1 MSATTDR
8 LRVSELARFGPART
22 PIAVDAIDGVMPGAL
37 VEPETGEQM
46 AALLAWASTERL
58 TTVIRGGG
66 TKLGWGA
73 TPRSIDLV
81 VATARLN
88 RMVAHRHGD
97 LTATVQ
103 AGATL
108 TATNGELAKEQQ
120 WLPIDSAFDAAT
132 IGGIVATNESGP
144 LRSRYGTPRDLVI
157 GVTLAMT
164 DGRLVKSGGH
174 VVKNVAGYDLGKLMS
189 GSFGTLAAIVDVTLK
204 LLPVPAA
211 SRTLVFRY
219 PDSGT
224 LSQDAARLSASQL
237 EPVAFDI
244 RVHHGSGGETHRQ
257 LLVRFATSPE
267 AVDAQADAARSL
279 LAGGTESIAEPEA
292 VLWRDQTRQPW
303 TGSGAV
309 IRVGWLPA
317 SLPRVLDVLDALEG
331 PGGRSIGFHGRVMTG
346 AGLIGLDADDAA
358 VERAVALLRSRPAV
372 VSNVVLLRLSPALK
386 ARLDVWGTARGPAAV
401 LQSLKKTFDPAG
413 ILNAGRGPL

>member
-1 MSATTDR
+1 
-8 LRVSELARFGPART
+8 
-22 PIAVDAIDGVMPGAL
+22 
-37 VEPETGEQM
+37 
-46 AALLAWASTERL
+46 
-58 TTVIRGGG
+58 
-66 TKLGWGA
+66 
-73 TPRSIDLV
+73 
-81 VATARLN
+81 
-88 RMVAHRHGD
+88 
-97 LTATVQ
+97 
-103 AGATL
+103 
-108 TATNGELAKEQQ
+108 
-120 WLPIDSAFDAAT
+120 
-132 IGGIVATNESGP
+132 
-144 LRSRYGTPRDLVI
+144 
-157 GVTLAMT
+157 
-164 DGRLVKSGGH
+164 
-174 VVKNVAGYDLGKLMS
+174 MS